1 MTDAKEQELI
11 EAVAEACRKL
21 DEDYRKLAE
30 ARRKLTEADRKRD
43 EAYRKLREYRKSNAQ
58 QGGKVEV

>member
-21 DEDYRKLAE
+21 DEACRKLD
-30 ARRKLTEADRKRD
+30 EADRKRD